1 MNQTNYETKIQQK
14 YAGLTYEELIEI
26 AQKEQMSDLTFIIA
40 QPALLEEFKEFLM
53 DLGQDTYDEET
64 AAQFLQEKDN
74 RMMDAMN
81 GHDRLLWEELL

>member
-1 MNQTNYETKIQQK
+1 MNQTIYETKIQQK

-40 QPALLEEFKEFLM
+40 QPDLLEEFKEFLT
-53 DLGQDTYDEET
+53 DLGQDVYDEET
-64 AAQFLQEKDN
+64 ATQFLQEKDN
-74 RMMDAMN
+74 RMMDAMD

>member
-1 MNQTNYETKIQQK
+1 MNRTKIESGIQQK

-53 DLGQDTYDEET
+53 DLGQDSYDEET
-64 AAQFLQEKDN
+64 ATQFLQEKDN
-74 RMMDAMN
+74 RIMDAMDD
-81 GHDRLLWEELL
+81 HARLLWEELL